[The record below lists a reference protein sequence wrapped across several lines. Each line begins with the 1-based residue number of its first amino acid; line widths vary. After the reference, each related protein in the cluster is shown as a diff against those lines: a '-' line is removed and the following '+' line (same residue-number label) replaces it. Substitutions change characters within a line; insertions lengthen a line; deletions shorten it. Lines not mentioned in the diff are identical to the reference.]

1 MAHLGNFAFHLVAHC
16 QNEEGKR
23 LTKIIKGIIYFTPL
37 AQPPTMMKT
46 LNTKGLINRCYEA
59 NSLQLGFLRE

>member
-37 AQPPTMMKT
+37 EKKGVRPP
-46 LNTKGLINRCYEA
+46 LSII
-59 NSLQLGFLRE
+59 